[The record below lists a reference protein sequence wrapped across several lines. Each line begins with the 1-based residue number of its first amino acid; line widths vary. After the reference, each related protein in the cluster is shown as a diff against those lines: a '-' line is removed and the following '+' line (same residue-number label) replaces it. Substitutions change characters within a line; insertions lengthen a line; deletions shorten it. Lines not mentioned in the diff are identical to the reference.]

1 MKSRSLLIKNDRYD
15 SLLNGG
21 SRRYR
26 LTKEQIRALGQGDK
40 IVFDVHVVA
49 IDANCEITFTVFTS
63 TMPDQAPGDS
73 GQVVKLKMD
82 GTGNRE
88 PGQRVDHHQ
97 GSEVDRDRDAASGR
111 SRAGDGHQARHVVVP
126 CRGPGGRVCHHLP
139 FLTYWG
145 GDEHAPVPAP
155 LVA

>member
-82 GTGNRE
+82 GTGNRDSVVIITKDRKWIE
-88 PGQRVDHHQ
+88 TETLLQV
-97 GSEVDRDRDAASGR
+97 EVELVMDIKHATSSSLVGA
-111 SRAGDGHQARHVVVP
+111 QVVVFATIY
-126 CRGPGGRVCHHLP
+126 HS
-139 FLTYWG
+139 
-145 GDEHAPVPAP
+145 
-155 LVA
+155 